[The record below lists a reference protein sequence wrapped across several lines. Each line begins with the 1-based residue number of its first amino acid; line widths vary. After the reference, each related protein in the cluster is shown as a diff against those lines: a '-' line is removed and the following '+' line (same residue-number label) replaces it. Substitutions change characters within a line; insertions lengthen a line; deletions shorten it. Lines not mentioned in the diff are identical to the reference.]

1 MKISIIGSG
10 YVGLTSAICFASKG
24 HEVICVDNDPS
35 KIEKLQNKI
44 PTIFENGLPEIL
56 SKTIDNKK
64 IEFTINLEYAIT
76 HSTIVILAVGTPQSE
91 NGEADLS
98 YILQAS
104 KASAKFLNNYKLFIT
119 KSTVPVGTNHQIKK
133 IIEES
138 SNVKIDIISNPEFM
152 REGFAIQ
159 DFMEPDRIIIG
170 AESLEALKLVKEL
183 YQPWIE
189 KNYPILY
196 TDIKTAELIKYASNA
211 FLMTK
216 VAFINEIENLSRKLG
231 TNIKDIATGMG
242 MDKRIGKAFLNPGPG
257 IGGSCFPKD
266 SLALNFIAKQQQI
279 DLKILNQVMQSNYSR
294 FNECADRI
302 IEFCQKNQPNISE
315 IAILGLAFKANTD
328 DIRMSPA
335 IEIIKILVTKNFKI
349 SAYDPKAINNSKKLL
364 NNKIYNEKI
373 IFKDSLEECF
383 NSANI
388 IVITTEWEEF
398 KKIKDFKNFNQKF
411 ILDFRG
417 IL

>member
-10 YVGLTSAICFASKG
+10 YVGLTSAICFASRG

-44 PTIFENGLPEIL
+44 PTIFENGLPEML
-56 SKTIDNKK
+56 SKTIDDKK
-64 IEFTINLEYAIT
+64 IEFTTNLEYAIT

-335 IEIIKILVTKNFKI
+335 IEIIKILITKNFKI

>member
-44 PTIFENGLPEIL
+44 PTIFENGLPEML
-56 SKTIDNKK
+56 SKTIDDKK
-64 IEFTINLEYAIT
+64 IEFTTNLEYAIT

-335 IEIIKILVTKNFKI
+335 IEIIKILITKNFKI